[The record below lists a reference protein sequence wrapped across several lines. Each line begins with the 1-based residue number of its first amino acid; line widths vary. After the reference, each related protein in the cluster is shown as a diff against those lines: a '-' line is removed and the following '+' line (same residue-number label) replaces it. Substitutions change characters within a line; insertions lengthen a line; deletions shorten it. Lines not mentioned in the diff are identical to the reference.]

1 MIWVPWR
8 VSGLPN
14 NAMSPSGGQMR
25 LSTPRSTLDHNIV
38 LSRGTLVSLLP
49 LLPRFNLISDQKI
62 ENTSETRIFL
72 FLTKNKKYHWHH
84 NILISD
90 QKLGNTIETRIFL
103 SWKKTRKYHWNQNI
117 PILIS
122 DQPSPQPPSLCLINH
137 PRHQRPS
144 SNMVKT

>member
-1 MIWVPWR
+1 MMFWRRPLPGGCYIVWMIWVPWR

-49 LLPRFNLISDQKI
+49 LLLQFILISDQKI

-72 FLTKNKKYHWHH
+72 FLTKNKKYHWNY

-90 QKLGNTIETRIFL
+90 RKLGNTIETRILL
-103 SWKKTRKYHWNQNI
+103 SWKKLGNTTETRI
-117 PILIS
+117 FLFL
-122 DQPSPQPPSLCLINH
+122 SLTNLLHSLHLCA
-137 PRHQRPS
+137 S
-144 SNMVKT
+144 